1 MKAFIVTLKHV
12 TIDAVEGVSERKLAI
27 EETMR
32 PGFRDS
38 QYLKY
43 SKEYFNQ
50 NGWKQNFK
58 TCSHLLSKLHVCT
71 TAH

>member
-1 MKAFIVTLKHV
+1 MEAFIVTLKNV

-32 PGFRDS
+32 PRFRDS

-43 SKEYFNQ
+43 SKEYLNQ
-50 NGWKQNFK
+50 NG
-58 TCSHLLSKLHVCT
+58 
-71 TAH
+71 

>member
-27 EETMR
+27 EETMC

-50 NGWKQNFK
+50 NGWKQYFK
-58 TCSHLLSKLHVCT
+58 ACSHLLSKLHVCT
-71 TAH
+71 TTH

>member
-1 MKAFIVTLKHV
+1 MKAFTVTLIHV
-12 TIDAVEGVSERKLAI
+12 TIDAVEGISESKLAI
-27 EETMR
+27 EETVC

-38 QYLKY
+38 QYLKH

-58 TCSHLLSKLHVCT
+58 TCLHLLSKLHVCT